1 MPLQQER
8 ARRTRAAIVE
18 SAAAEFAKRGFAAAS
33 INLILEHSGATKG
46 AMYFHF
52 KSKEDL
58 ARAVLEEGLD
68 HYRAIVDRWVGFSE
82 LDPFERL
89 HGMICDLGEALHND
103 VIIAAEFRLVI
114 DPEFVDEAELRGTS
128 VWGHAG
134 YRLAEEAE
142 KLGLFR
148 PGVDLRRFVGA
159 VGSSLAGQ
167 RYLADLTAPG
177 VGIVAARHAD
187 PRTTMRYD
195 RARKNLDRH
204 PNYILGFSF
213 LRCSSNQPTNR
224 RTMLTMAKW

>member
-68 HYRAIVDRWVGFSE
+68 HYRVIVDRWVDFDE

-89 HGMICDLGEALHND
+89 HGLICDLGEALHND
-103 VIIAAEFRLVI
+103 VIIGAEFRLVI
-114 DPEFVDEAELRGTS
+114 DPEFVDEARLRGS
-128 VWGHAG
+128 AVWGRAG
-134 YRLAEEAE
+134 YQLAEQARD
-142 KLGLFR
+142 LGLFK
-148 PGVDLRRFVGA
+148 PGVDLRRFVRA

-167 RYLADLTAPG
+167 RYFADLTAPEVDVRSRFESCLEVPLEATASEEWLERWRERG
-177 VGIVAARHAD
+177 WPSVRPSA
-187 PRTTMRYD
+187 
-195 RARKNLDRH
+195 
-204 PNYILGFSF
+204 
-213 LRCSSNQPTNR
+213 Q
-224 RTMLTMAKW
+224 

>member
-114 DPEFVDEAELRGTS
+114 DPEFVDEAQLRGTS

-134 YRLAEEAE
+134 YRLAEEADD
-142 KLGLFR
+142 LGLFR

-177 VGIVAARHAD
+177 VDVRSRFESCLEIPLEATASEDWLTRWRERGWPSAR
-187 PRTTMRYD
+187 
-195 RARKNLDRH
+195 
-204 PNYILGFSF
+204 PN
-213 LRCSSNQPTNR
+213 TE
-224 RTMLTMAKW
+224 